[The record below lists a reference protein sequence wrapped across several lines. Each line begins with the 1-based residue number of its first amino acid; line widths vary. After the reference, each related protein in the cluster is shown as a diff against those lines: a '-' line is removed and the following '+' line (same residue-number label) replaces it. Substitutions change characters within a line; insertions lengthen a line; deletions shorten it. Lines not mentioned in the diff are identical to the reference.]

1 MICDLM
7 FRMNIVFCVSY
18 ELFSGFLSE
27 AINQER
33 YLKMNVDLLSNM
45 TQMLLETLYDAI
57 FDLVIVV
64 SLVNYCNLNNAI

>member
-1 MICDLM
+1 M
-7 FRMNIVFCVSY
+7 FKTNIVFCLSY
-18 ELFSGFLSE
+18 ELFSGFWSG
-27 AINQER
+27 AINWER

-64 SLVNYCNLNNAI
+64 SAVNYCNLNNAI